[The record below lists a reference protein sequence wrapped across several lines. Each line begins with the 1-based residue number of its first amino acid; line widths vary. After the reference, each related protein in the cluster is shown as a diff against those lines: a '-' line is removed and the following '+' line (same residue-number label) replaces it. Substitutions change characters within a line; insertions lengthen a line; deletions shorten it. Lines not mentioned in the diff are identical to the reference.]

1 MLTTGNEDPSEA
13 SNLTSGFVVVVYF
26 IVDV

>member
-1 MLTTGNEDPSEA
+1 MLTTGNDYPSEA

-26 IVDV
+26 IGDV